1 MSKIAIVL
9 CLLLVA
15 CAPVAVAP
23 TDLPTVTPAPSPVP
37 SPVPTLVPTLA
48 PNQEA
53 HCDENG
59 CDVVT
64 VVTATPEPTRTNWL
78 LLGGDYRAHREATGW
93 GNKTDVMVLVSIL
106 ETDPAEITVVQ
117 FPRNLYVPSSLGDTW
132 MFAVWDQSGWDG
144 IRTYFDEVFGVEL
157 AGIFYINMDSFVT
170 LVDGLGGLVPWG
182 LDRIDHSGEGIL
194 EYLRD
199 NENNWG
205 GTTYDQQQRVFG
217 VLMAMTN
224 ALADGIR
231 DEPVMTMKL
240 LLENY
245 GDLIESDL
253 SMPEQFYWLAIMG
266 GRMLRNYNYV
276 DRWIQLEQPYVI
288 RGDTP
293 IIQEHE
299 PMRGLVP
306 NRDAEWIPD
315 GPAGLTDAQILNIWM
330 FTCAFGNGC
339 E

>member
-1 MSKIAIVL
+1 MSKIALVL
-9 CLLLVA
+9 CLLLAA

-23 TDLPTVTPAPSPVP
+23 TDLPTVTPDPTSTLLPTSIPAYIAPLVEPVAE
-37 SPVPTLVPTLA
+37 VAPTSA
-48 PNQEA
+48 
-53 HCDENG
+53 
-59 CDVVT
+59 
-64 VVTATPEPTRTNWL
+64 PEPTRTNWL
-78 LLGGDYRAHREATGW
+78 LLGGDYREHREGTGW

-106 ETDPAEITVVQ
+106 QSDPVEITVVQ

-132 MFAVWDQSGWDG
+132 MFAVWGQSGWDG
-144 IRTYFDEVFGVEL
+144 LRTYFDEVFGIEL
-157 AGIFYINMDSFVT
+157 TGIFYINMDSFVT

-217 VLMAMTN
+217 VLIALLNT
-224 ALADGIR
+224 LADRIK

-253 SMPEQFYWLAIMG
+253 STPEQFYWLAIVG
-266 GRMLRNYNYV
+266 GGILRNYNYV
-276 DRWIQLEQPYVI
+276 DRLIQLEQPYVI

-293 IIQEHE
+293 IIQDGE
-299 PMRGLVP
+299 PMRGLIAG
-306 NRDAEWIPD
+306 RDWNIPD
-315 GPAGLTDAQILNIWM
+315 GPAGLSDPQILTIWM
-330 FTCAFGNGC
+330 NVCAFGNGC